1 VPLIDDEYE
10 SAVLAA
16 MPQGGLDPAVIYA
29 FKRTDKM
36 VTNSNKH
43 LLNKKE
49 LRRWNDAIDEYHRTV
64 EPGKVI

>member
-1 VPLIDDEYE
+1 MPLIDDEYE

-16 MPQGGLDPAVIYA
+16 MPQAGLDPAVIYA
-29 FKRTDKM
+29 FKRTDRM

-49 LRRWNDAIDEYHRTV
+49 LRRWNDAIDEHHRTV
-64 EPGKVI
+64 ELGKLT